1 MDLSIII
8 PLYNEE
14 QQIIPLLERLFMVQ
28 MPDCIGQYEVLVVD
42 DGSSD
47 NSAQLVKEYVA
58 LHPTKNIRLLRL
70 GNNRG
75 KGAAIK
81 HGLAAA
87 SGLRILIQD
96 ADLELIPEDIPSMI
110 DAMEKLD
117 VDFVNGSRY
126 LPGVLRP
133 MSSYRRYL
141 VNMLFSWLTSICI
154 NVRIT
159 DMACGYKLFRTGI
172 LSEFEL
178 REERFGVEAELII
191 KALRRGKTR
200 VTEVPVHYFPRNYGE
215 GKKFR
220 TIDGLNVL
228 EVILRYGLMGYK

>member
-14 QQIIPLLERLFMVQ
+14 QQIIALLDRLFMVQ
-28 MPDCIGQYEVLVVD
+28 MPECISAYEVLVVD

-47 NSAQLVKEYVA
+47 ASARLVSDYLQK
-58 LHPTKNIRLLRL
+58 HPEKNLRLLKL
-70 GNNRG
+70 ENNRG

-81 HGLAAA
+81 HGMSAA

-96 ADLELIPEDIPSMI
+96 ADLELIPEDIPALLN
-110 DAMEKLD
+110 AMEALD
-117 VDFVNGSRY
+117 ADFVNGSRY
-126 LPGVLRP
+126 LPGVIRP
-133 MSSYRRYL
+133 ISGYRRYL
-141 VNMLFSWLTSICI
+141 INKLFSFLTSVFID
-154 NVRIT
+154 VRIT
-159 DMACGYKLFRTGI
+159 DMACGYKLFRSRL

-215 GKKFR
+215 GKKFQ
-220 TIDGLNVL
+220 TIDGINVL
-228 EVILRYGLMGYK
+228 GVILRYGLFGYK